1 MKVQGNRY
9 INNPEMIKNKVEKKT
24 TVPQNIISEDDVK
37 ISDSARKLVETARG
51 KVSDFQAM
59 HFSSI
64 NGEIKEIPAEYK
76 CENLFKLD
84 LKATSISGEQ
94 SAFEGCSENQ
104 SEVFEKWLDE
114 NASEYLTEDE
124 MKDLKGKINE
134 MTADVDFL
142 NAQEGYRGTSYES
155 VFLLSASEAG
165 LRKVNEMYVPEQLQA
180 GFSDMIDEYV
190 HFNDSARNSI
200 MEKMTPD
207 YMVVGIGSK
216 TFANKVTYHIDAER
230 NPTGSIVGRTPN
242 NEERSYY
249 KMEVSNNYSTAKLWG
264 TSDKKVSKSSEKN
277 KWKLTDSLK
286 EKIVEL
292 AKKDAQDNVY
302 MGNAFMNLRKM
313 EVSKV
318 APNRA
323 ALIGKFNQSMNS
335 GNMSAMKE
343 VEKADKKWLCILF
356 GIPYEAEF
364 QGEGT
369 GSAAHVYNE
378 CGEEVLTY
386 TEGVGWQEKET
397 KAESQVHS
405 ALKSTYYEAFCDAR
419 KALNSEQRTG
429 GMNENI
435 MSQDN
440 FDMKA

>member
-1 MKVQGNRY
+1 MQWLLL
-9 INNPEMIKNKVEKKT
+9 
-24 TVPQNIISEDDVK
+24 SVK
-37 ISDSARKLVETARG
+37 IQK
-51 KVSDFQAM
+51 M
-59 HFSSI
+59 
-64 NGEIKEIPAEYK
+64 
-76 CENLFKLD
+76 
-84 LKATSISGEQ
+84 IS
-94 SAFEGCSENQ
+94 
-104 SEVFEKWLDE
+104 VWW
-114 NASEYLTEDE
+114 
-124 MKDLKGKINE
+124 
-134 MTADVDFL
+134 
-142 NAQEGYRGTSYES
+142 
-155 VFLLSASEAG
+155 
-165 LRKVNEMYVPEQLQA
+165 
-180 GFSDMIDEYV
+180 
-190 HFNDSARNSI
+190 
-200 MEKMTPD
+200 
-207 YMVVGIGSK
+207 
-216 TFANKVTYHIDAER
+216 FANKVTYHIDAGR
-230 NPTGSIVGRTPN
+230 NPTGS
-242 NEERSYY
+242 
-249 KMEVSNNYSTAKLWG
+249 NYSTAKLWG

-378 CGEEVLTY
+378 CSEEVLTY

-397 KAESQVHS
+397 KAETQVHS

-435 MSQDN
+435 MSQGN

>member
-1 MKVQGNRY
+1 MQWLLL
-9 INNPEMIKNKVEKKT
+9 
-24 TVPQNIISEDDVK
+24 SVK
-37 ISDSARKLVETARG
+37 IQK
-51 KVSDFQAM
+51 M
-59 HFSSI
+59 
-64 NGEIKEIPAEYK
+64 
-76 CENLFKLD
+76 
-84 LKATSISGEQ
+84 IS
-94 SAFEGCSENQ
+94 
-104 SEVFEKWLDE
+104 VWW
-114 NASEYLTEDE
+114 
-124 MKDLKGKINE
+124 
-134 MTADVDFL
+134 
-142 NAQEGYRGTSYES
+142 
-155 VFLLSASEAG
+155 
-165 LRKVNEMYVPEQLQA
+165 
-180 GFSDMIDEYV
+180 
-190 HFNDSARNSI
+190 
-200 MEKMTPD
+200 
-207 YMVVGIGSK
+207 
-216 TFANKVTYHIDAER
+216 FANKVTYHIDAGR

-292 AKKDAQDNVY
+292 AKKDAQDNLY

-429 GMNENI
+429 SMNENI
-435 MSQDN
+435 MSQGN